1 MTDEERIAAVY
12 RRLPPVSPD
21 PATDASILAAAR
33 RTTLKHHS
41 RFVPIAAAATLV
53 LGVGVAWQVFQYLAP
68 PAVDPVPR
76 PAREALQVEESV
88 SVQSGT
94 TAQSPPIPPA
104 EARAQESRPASMAQ
118 PKRQSLGAPSV
129 SADVADAPS
138 PMQRKSAA
146 ARSLSETAA
155 QAGAESGARC
165 RDEVPADGLSPE
177 QWTRLIEEAAASGDV
192 DRQRCLERV
201 FRDRFRPK
209 SDR

>member
-21 PATDASILAAAR
+21 PSTDASILAAAR
-33 RTTLKHHS
+33 RATLKRHS

-53 LGVGVAWQVFQYLAP
+53 LGVGVAWQVLQYQP
-68 PAVDPVPR
+68 PLAVDPVLQPE
-76 PAREALQVEESV
+76 REALQVDESV
-88 SVQSGT
+88 PVQSRT
-94 TAQSPPIPPA
+94 TVQSPPIPPA
-104 EARAQESRPASMAQ
+104 EAKAQERRPASMAQ
-118 PKRQSLGAPSV
+118 PRRQSLDTPSL

-146 ARSLSETAA
+146 ARASSETAA
-155 QAGAESGARC
+155 QAGAESAARC
-165 RDEVPADGLSPE
+165 RDEIPADGLSPE

-192 DRQRCLERV
+192 DRQRCLEQA